1 MFKDL
6 GNMANIL
13 KQAQQMQEKVRQV
26 QDELKSKVVEG
37 SAGGGMVRASVNG
50 QQQLVS
56 LKIEKEVVDPEDVQ
70 MLEDLVLAAVSQ
82 GLDKSRDLAKDEFMK
97 ITGGLNLPGL
107 MP

>member
-56 LKIEKEVVDPEDVQ
+56 LKIEKEVVHPEEVQ

>member
-1 MFKDL
+1 MFKEL

-13 KQAQQMQEKVRQV
+13 KQAQQMQEKARQV
-26 QDELKSKVVEG
+26 QEELKSKVVEG

-56 LKIEKEVVDPEDVQ
+56 IKIEKEVVDPEDVQ

-82 GLDKSRDLAKDEFMK
+82 GLEKAKELAKDEFMK
-97 ITGGLNLPGL
+97 ITGGLSIPGL